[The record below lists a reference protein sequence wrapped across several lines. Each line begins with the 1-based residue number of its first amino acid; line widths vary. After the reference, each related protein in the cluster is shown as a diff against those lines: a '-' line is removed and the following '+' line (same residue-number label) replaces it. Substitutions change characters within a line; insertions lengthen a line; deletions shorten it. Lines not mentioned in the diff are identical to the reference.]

1 MGVPCTS
8 GMPAPARLNALPVTA
23 SDPSDMPWKALVKDT
38 IDSRPLTLR
47 ASFSADSTALV
58 PVGPGNM
65 TLYGRSRGR
74 RIVFWNVSR
83 KRRLAVVDM
92 SSPCVT
98 PSRSR

>member
-1 MGVPCTS
+1 M
-8 GMPAPARLNALPVTA
+8 TA

-38 IDSRPLTLR
+38 MDSRPLTFR
-47 ASFSADSTALV
+47 ASLRADSTALV
-58 PVGPGNM
+58 PVGPGNI

-74 RIVFWNVSR
+74 RMWSWKACRNA
-83 KRRLAVVDM
+83 RLAVVDM